1 MRRRVWVKEHLHIYT
16 DVEGSVTMRTE
27 KYNIAGMT
35 CSACSSRVEKCVA
48 GLNGMNK
55 VSVNL
60 LTNNMKVTYDD
71 EKLSSNTIVKV
82 IEDAGYG
89 AGVADNYET
98 GKGNLVDSSH
108 IQSGSNAKNAAAI
121 QIKDMKYRLIVSVCF
136 LIPLMYISMHHM
148 LFEWFGIPVP
158 SFIKEAFHGDKNVI
172 AYAFSQFLLL
182 LPILYLNRKYFV
194 HGFKNLFRRSPNMD
208 SLIALGATAATIYG
222 CFAIFR
228 MGYGLGYQDME
239 LVALY
244 SKDIYFES
252 AGTILTLI
260 TVGKYLETKSKGKTS
275 EAIEK
280 LLDMAPKTAIVLRNG
295 IETELPIGEVVLN
308 DIILIKPGNS
318 IPVDGEIIEGATSI
332 DEAAITGESIPVDK
346 TVGDQAVS
354 ATINRA
360 GFIKIRATKVGQ
372 DTTINQIIA
381 LVEEASSSKA
391 PIAKMADNI
400 AGVFV
405 PIVIGIAILAAIVW
419 IFNGASF
426 EFALSIGIS
435 VLVISCPCALGL
447 ATPVAIMVG
456 TGKGAENG
464 ILIKSGEA
472 LEIAHSI
479 DTVVLDKT
487 GTITEGKPVVTDVM
501 SFSLSE
507 QDFLKIAVACEQ
519 QSEHPLATAIVQYG
533 KSKQLSEIQECK
545 EFTAIFGK
553 GVTGII
559 GDKEYYAGNEVMLQE
574 LGIDTNAVRDKIDA
588 LADEGK
594 TPLLFADK
602 HNLLGIIAVADVEK
616 ASSKQ
621 AIELFTE
628 MGINVVMLTGDLERC
643 AIAIQK
649 RLGIGEIIAQ
659 VLPEDKEKKIAEI
672 QANGHKVAMIG
683 DGINDAPALARAD
696 VGIAIGAGTD
706 VAIESA
712 DIVLMKSD
720 LLDAVTAVR
729 LSKAVIR
736 NIKEN
741 LFWAFFYNSVGIP
754 LAAGVFYPLFGWKL
768 NPMFGA
774 AAMSLS
780 SVCVVMN
787 ALRLRFFRTNISE
800 KRKLKNGANNK
811 MDYRRKEEANM
822 SETKVVV
829 TIEGMMCDHCKS
841 HVNTALNELDGVQA
855 EVNLEEKKAV
865 LNLTQEV
872 PDAAIKEAV
881 EKAGYQVT
889 AIER

>member
-1 MRRRVWVKEHLHIYT
+1 
-16 DVEGSVTMRTE
+16 
-27 KYNIAGMT
+27 
-35 CSACSSRVEKCVA
+35 
-48 GLNGMNK
+48 
-55 VSVNL
+55 
-60 LTNNMKVTYDD
+60 MKVTYDD

-659 VLPEDKEKKIAEI
+659 VLPEDKEKKIA
-672 QANGHKVAMIG
+672 
-683 DGINDAPALARAD
+683 
-696 VGIAIGAGTD
+696 
-706 VAIESA
+706 
-712 DIVLMKSD
+712 
-720 LLDAVTAVR
+720 
-729 LSKAVIR
+729 
-736 NIKEN
+736 
-741 LFWAFFYNSVGIP
+741 
-754 LAAGVFYPLFGWKL
+754 
-768 NPMFGA
+768 
-774 AAMSLS
+774 
-780 SVCVVMN
+780 
-787 ALRLRFFRTNISE
+787 
-800 KRKLKNGANNK
+800 
-811 MDYRRKEEANM
+811 
-822 SETKVVV
+822 
-829 TIEGMMCDHCKS
+829 
-841 HVNTALNELDGVQA
+841 
-855 EVNLEEKKAV
+855 
-865 LNLTQEV
+865 
-872 PDAAIKEAV
+872 
-881 EKAGYQVT
+881 
-889 AIER
+889 